1 MKCLILTVSNIVY
14 NTLLAYKNKQQQQ
27 QQQQQQSCPIIPE
40 EDEDK
45 TIKHLFKSKFPL
57 RPFSRPKQ
65 QLSQRQL
72 TSLRSL
78 QNINNNRLNIIASP
92 KQQQH
97 QQQQQQHIPFRK
109 IDLSKII
116 IHNNIKPQA
125 PQIERNIESPST
137 SAFTLDSTKKYSNDT
152 RTQDDFNKDRMHLLS
167 AHLSYKPNNANT
179 IFPSTIKRPMSNLNM
194 GNNFEDICTHLELTR
209 KLSSSSSNTKLFH
222 PKPRNAHSS
231 NPRSFDNATFKNRAE
246 SHNTSRKKFHRIKI
260 EKGMMSTKVV
270 DKLIRK
276 FNYDIQAQSFKDTN
290 SNNNNNNNNILF
302 NSINF

>member
-1 MKCLILTVSNIVY
+1 M
-14 NTLLAYKNKQQQQ
+14 LAYKNKQPQQQ
-27 QQQQQQSCPIIPE
+27 QQQACPIIPE

-45 TIKHLFKSKFPL
+45 TIKHLFKNKFPL

-78 QNINNNRLNIIASP
+78 QNIHINNNNNNNININNNRLNIIASP
-92 KQQQH
+92 KQHQQH
-97 QQQQQQHIPFRK
+97 QQQQQQHIPFKK

-116 IHNNIKPQA
+116 IHNNIKPQP

-194 GNNFEDICTHLELTR
+194 GNNFEDLCTHLELTR
-209 KLSSSSSNTKLFH
+209 KLSSSSNPKLLH

-231 NPRSFDNATFKNRAE
+231 NPRSFDNSTFKNRAE

-276 FNYDIQAQSFKDTN
+276 FNYDIQSQS
-290 SNNNNNNNNILF
+290 NNNNNILF